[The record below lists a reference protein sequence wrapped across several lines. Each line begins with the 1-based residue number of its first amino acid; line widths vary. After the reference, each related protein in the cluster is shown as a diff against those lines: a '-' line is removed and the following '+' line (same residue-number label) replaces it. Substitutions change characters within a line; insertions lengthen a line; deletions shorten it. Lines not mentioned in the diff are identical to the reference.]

1 MGSPKIISVAG
12 GKGGIGKSLIAANVA
27 VTLAN
32 RGYRVV
38 AVDLDLG
45 GSNLHAFLG
54 VKNTGRNI
62 LNFAQR
68 VDIELDSMVLPTR
81 FNGAGLIC
89 GAANVAGAANIG
101 VHEKTRIIDNLS
113 TLTADYVI
121 LDLGAGSS
129 FNVTDFFLVG
139 NQGIIVII
147 PEITSLLDAYS
158 FLKSTLHR
166 HLQVEWASVP
176 PVSSLILEFKNPN
189 NPHRMVTV
197 EQLIQAVQ
205 RVSPDEAQRMRRFVQ
220 SFQVKVVLNKVRG
233 QKDFQ
238 VVKTIKELSRKN
250 LSLAVN
256 DAGYIPHDTEVSR
269 SVNLMTPFVHLAPRR
284 PATRQIDKLCREIVQ
299 TPAPSA
305 EVVAGM

>member
-1 MGSPKIISVAG
+1 MASPKIISVAG
-12 GKGGIGKSLIAANVA
+12 GKGGIGKSIIAANVA
-27 VTLAN
+27 VTMAN

-45 GSNLHAFLG
+45 ASNLHAFLG
-54 VKNTGRNI
+54 VKNSGRNI
-62 LNFAQR
+62 LNFAER
-68 VDIELDSMVLPTR
+68 SDVELDSMVLPTR
-81 FNGAGLIC
+81 FKGAGLIC

-101 VHEKTRIIDNLS
+101 VQEKARIIDNLS

-139 NQGIIVII
+139 NQGIIVIV

-166 HLQVEWASVP
+166 HLQLEWKSVP
-176 PVSSLILEFKNPN
+176 EVASIILEFKNPN
-189 NPHRMVTV
+189 NPRRIVTV
-197 EQLIQAVQ
+197 EQLIKAVQ
-205 RVSPDEAQRMRRFVQ
+205 HVSLNEAQRMRRLIQ
-220 SFQVKVVLNKVRG
+220 SFEVKVVLNKVRN

-238 VVKTIKELSRKN
+238 VVKTIKELSHKN
-250 LSLAVN
+250 LSLAVH
-256 DAGYIPHDTEVSR
+256 DAGYIPYDTEVSR
-269 SVNLMTPFVHLAPRR
+269 SVNQMTPFVHLAPRR

-299 TPAPSA
+299 A
-305 EVVAGM
+305 